1 MKTIKLTLFAVL
13 FATSMVYGQKFAYV
27 DTEYILS
34 HIPEYNEAQKKL
46 DEISAQWQAEI
57 EKKYAEIDKLYKAF
71 QAEHMLLTEEMKKK
85 REEEIIKKERE
96 VKEFQKQKFGY
107 EGELF
112 RKRKE
117 LVKPIQDK
125 VFDAVQKV
133 AEEKAY
139 GIIFDKSSSNVTMIY
154 TNSKLDESDKIIR
167 QLGYNPG
174 EVINKEAEKKKEE
187 TPVTPDQD
195 TDLKNIKKEQPIK
208 RQ

>member
-1 MKTIKLTLFAVL
+1 MKTIKLALITVL
-13 FATSMVYGQKFAYV
+13 LSTATVFGQKFAYV

-34 HIPEYNEAQKKL
+34 HIPEYSEAQKKL

-71 QAEHMLLTEEMKKK
+71 QAEHMLLTEDMKKK

-96 VKEFQKQKFGY
+96 VKDFQKQKFGY

-125 VFDAVQKV
+125 VYDAVQKV

-139 GIIFDKSSSNVTMIY
+139 GVIFDKSSSNVTMIY

-174 EVINKEAEKKKEE
+174 EVINKDAEKKKEAAPE
-187 TPVTPDQD
+187 APAPDGN
-195 TDLKNIKKEQPIK
+195 LKDVKKEQPIK
-208 RQ
+208 R

>member
-1 MKTIKLTLFAVL
+1 MKTIKLTMLAL
-13 FATSMVYGQKFAYV
+13 IISAGMAYSQKFAYV

-125 VFDAVQKV
+125 VFDAVQKI

-154 TNSKLDESDKIIR
+154 TNSKLDESDKVIR
-167 QLGYNPG
+167 ELGFTPG
-174 EVINKEAEKKKEE
+174 EIKNKEDERKDEDPAK
-187 TPVTPDQD
+187 D
-195 TDLKNIKKEQPIK
+195 TELKNVKKEQPIERK
-208 RQ
+208 